1 MIRYKILLSCQLKF
15 SREVKGRAAN
25 NQSETITFAWVFV
38 YFPLSCRCEDS
49 LGGTS
54 QKLLFVRQTSHL
66 ECRTKHCSNWNSF
79 CRFRRG
85 KESAGNSHL
94 RVVEIKK
101 LNAKED
107 DQCTEDIHASEM
119 LNLSCAKNI
128 FSSNAT
134 TFTMI
139 HVLYVMY
146 RFAPIFKAVPSRI
159 LFSALFQMSS
169 SCIVV
174 RIRADAW

>member
-1 MIRYKILLSCQLKF
+1 MQSNVNISSIHSNSVVIRMIRYKMLLSCQLKF
-15 SREVKGRAAN
+15 SGEVKGRAAN

-66 ECRTKHCSNWNSF
+66 ECRTKHYSNWNSF

-85 KESAGNSHL
+85 KESAGNSLL

-139 HVLYVMY
+139 HVL
-146 RFAPIFKAVPSRI
+146 
-159 LFSALFQMSS
+159 
-169 SCIVV
+169 
-174 RIRADAW
+174 